1 MKKKIISIIL
11 ANDVLFTITS
21 CVNKKEYTAT
31 FNANG
36 GKVNGSEYYEIKF
49 KENAGLLEFPVAT
62 RAGYRFVGWYLDGE
76 LITAIDKTA
85 NTDVELKAEW
95 EEYTF
100 TTPVTDRVKLTAD
113 YEGKDY
119 YEDGIGVVTVQQ
131 FVDGDTTIF
140 KSGSRTIT
148 IRYIGIDTPESTYK
162 VDPWGYSA
170 SNYTK
175 EVLKNAK
182 TIVLQTDNGKPGKD
196 PENVDTTG
204 NRHLAWVWADGRLL
218 NLQIVEVGLANS
230 KASATTYD
238 SEFIDAI
245 KPLIAAKVRI
255 YGQDD
260 PDYDY
265 SKDYIDMNLK
275 EVHEKYGTPE
285 AILDKKDAG
294 KKIRVHGVVS
304 RKIGSGSA
312 FLQQTL
318 DGQTYGI
325 YLYGGYTENNKLQQ
339 GYSVIVSGTVGY
351 YNGCL
356 QISSVTSAK
365 IKIQSYYAQ
374 EEIKI
379 NEVSNIKDYV
389 ANQQN
394 IGNILKITTSLT
406 IVDYYDAKNEKSNA
420 ITLYASYTDEN
431 NQTQKIQIRIDN
443 NVTLRDDE
451 GQRIDTGAY
460 FVGKTFKSLTCI
472 MGYYDPSDN
481 NVYDGTVQMMIT
493 QMKDIEF
500 VD

>member
-11 ANDVLFTITS
+11 AIVFIFTITS
-21 CVNKKEYTAT
+21 CTSKEHTAT

-36 GKVNGSEYYEIKF
+36 GKVNGLESYEIKF
-49 KENAGLLEFPVAT
+49 KENAGLSDFPAAT
-62 RAGYRFVGWYLDGE
+62 QAGYRFLGWYLDGE
-76 LITAIDKTA
+76 LVTTIDKST
-85 NTDVELKAEW
+85 NTDVELIAEW

-100 TTPVTDRVKLTAD
+100 TTPVTDRTELTVD

-119 YEDGIGVVTVQQ
+119 YEDGIGVVTVSQ

-140 KSGSRTIT
+140 KSGNRTLT
-148 IRYIGIDTPESTYK
+148 IRYLGIDTPESTYK

-196 PENVDTTG
+196 PENIDTTG

-230 KASATTYD
+230 KASATSYS
-238 SEFIDAI
+238 SEFIEAI

-265 SKDYIDMNLK
+265 SKDYVDMNLK
-275 EVHEKYGTPE
+275 EVHETYGTPE
-285 AILDKKDAG
+285 AILAKKDAG

-304 RKIGSGSA
+304 RKIGSSSA
-312 FLQQTL
+312 YLQQTL
-318 DGQTYGI
+318 DDQTYGI

-339 GYSVIVSGTVGY
+339 GYSVIVSGTIGY

-356 QISSVTSAK
+356 QISSITSSK

-374 EEIKI
+374 EEII
-379 NEVSNIKDYV
+379 VNEVSNIKDYA
-389 ANQQN
+389 ANEQN
-394 IGNILKITTSLT
+394 IGNILKITTPLT
-406 IVDYYDAKNEKSNA
+406 ITDYYDATNEKSNA
-420 ITLYASYTDEN
+420 ITLYASYLDEN
-431 NQTQKIQIRIDN
+431 NKTQKVQIRIDN

-451 GQRIDTGAY
+451 GQRINTGAY
-460 FVGKTFKSLTCI
+460 FKGKTFKSLICI

-481 NVYDGTVQMMIT
+481 NVHDGTVQMMIT

-500 VD
+500 AD